1 MGYYRIDRRANAGA
15 MLHVGQPAPSFTL
28 PDASMEMMDL
38 SSYRGKKNVVLYF
51 YPKDGTPACTIQA
64 IGFSDRENEFKK
76 LDTIVFGVSRD
87 DVLSHQ
93 AFRDEHGL
101 TVELLAD
108 TEAEVCKLYEV
119 IQQKL
124 VDGHPR
130 QCLLRSTFVID
141 KKGVVRHIL
150 QDVNPREHVDEVLKV
165 CKELNAKRAN

>member
-1 MGYYRIDRRANAGA
+1 
-15 MLHVGQPAPSFTL
+15 
-28 PDASMEMMDL
+28 MEMTDI
-38 SSYRGKKNVVLYF
+38 SSYKGKKNVVLYF
-51 YPKDGTPACTIQA
+51 YPRDGTPGCTIQA
-64 IGFSDRENEFKK
+64 IGFSDRENEFVK

-119 IQQKL
+119 IQEKI
-124 VDGHPR
+124 VDGLPKA
-130 QCLLRSTFVID
+130 CLLRSTFVID

-150 QDVNPREHVDEVLKV
+150 QDVNPRAHVEEVLKV
-165 CKELNAKRAN
+165 CRTLNARRAN

>member
-1 MGYYRIDRRANAGA
+1 
-15 MLHVGQPAPSFTL
+15 
-28 PDASMEMMDL
+28 MEIMDL

-51 YPKDGTPACTIQA
+51 YPKDGTPGCTIQA

-101 TVELLAD
+101 TVQLLAD
-108 TEAEVCKLYEV
+108 TEEEVCRLYDV
-119 IQQKL
+119 IQEKI

-130 QCLLRSTFVID
+130 SSLMRSTFVID

-150 QDVNPREHVDEVLKV
+150 QEVNPRAHVNEVLKV
-165 CKELNAKRAN
+165 CKEMQKVHAN

>member
-1 MGYYRIDRRANAGA
+1 
-15 MLHVGQPAPSFTL
+15 
-28 PDASMEMMDL
+28 MEMTDI
-38 SSYRGKKNVVLYF
+38 SKYKGKKNVVLYF
-51 YPKDGTPACTIQA
+51 YPKDGTPGCTLQA
-64 IGFSDRENEFKK
+64 IGFSDREGEFIK

-119 IQQKL
+119 IQQKI

-150 QDVNPREHVDEVLKV
+150 QDVNPKAHVDVVLKV
-165 CKELNAKRAN
+165 CRELNGKRAN

>member
-1 MGYYRIDRRANAGA
+1 
-15 MLHVGQPAPSFTL
+15 
-28 PDASMEMMDL
+28 MDL

-101 TVELLAD
+101 TVNLLAD
-108 TEAEVCKLYEV
+108 TEQEVCRLYDV
-119 IQQKL
+119 IQEKI
-124 VDGHPR
+124 VDGHPKS
-130 QCLLRSTFVID
+130 CLLRSTFVID
-141 KKGVVRHIL
+141 KKDVVRHIL
-150 QDVNPREHVDEVLKV
+150 RDVNPKAHVEEVLKIIKGLHV
-165 CKELNAKRAN
+165 AHAN

>member
-1 MGYYRIDRRANAGA
+1 MTDISKYK
-15 MLHVGQPAPSFTL
+15 
-28 PDASMEMMDL
+28 
-38 SSYRGKKNVVLYF
+38 GKKNVVLYF
-51 YPKDGTPACTIQA
+51 YPKDGTPGCTLQA
-64 IGFSDRENEFKK
+64 IGFSDREGEFIK

-119 IQQKL
+119 IQQKI

-150 QDVNPREHVDEVLKV
+150 QDVNPKAHVDVVLKV
-165 CKELNAKRAN
+165 CRELNGKRAN